1 MNKDPKEVGA
11 YGIKWS
17 SLVIHNDGKHRLI
30 MKVILIS
37 IQVVDSSDLMVN

>member
-1 MNKDPKEVGA
+1 MNEDAKEVGG

-17 SLVIHNDGKHRLI
+17 SLVTHTNGKHKLI

-37 IQVVDSSDLMVN
+37 IQVVES